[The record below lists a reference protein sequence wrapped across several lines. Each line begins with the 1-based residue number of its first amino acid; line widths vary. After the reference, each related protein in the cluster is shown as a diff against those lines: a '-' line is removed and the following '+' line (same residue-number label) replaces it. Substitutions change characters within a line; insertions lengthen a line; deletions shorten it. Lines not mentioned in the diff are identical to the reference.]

1 MGTLDIPVPSFF
13 NPTQAHDGILMS
25 DEFWPVLWVKFSG
38 AVSLEQVMKWL
49 AEMDEALNR
58 AQSYVIVMEN
68 GSLIDFPQEGKK
80 HQVLWFKSNREAVA
94 THCRGIVRIVRDQ
107 VQADKLLRPQV
118 QNAFPCPMKVVMSV
132 DEAVSVAGE
141 LLE

>member
-1 MGTLDIPVPSFF
+1 MPVPSFIHPSQPY
-13 NPTQAHDGILMS
+13 NGILMS

-38 AVSLEQVMKWL
+38 TVSVEQVIEWL
-49 AEMDEALNR
+49 AEMDQALYR
-58 AQSYVIVMEN
+58 AQPYVIVMEN

-94 THCRGIVRIVRDQ
+94 SHCRGIVRIARDQ
-107 VQADKLLRPQV
+107 LQAEKLLRPQV

-132 DEAVSVAGE
+132 DQAVSAAGK